1 MCGPEWHVGC
11 SVCVSVCV
19 RACVHTHVCVD
30 LTSGIDKL
38 TVVLGM
44 ILIVKMLLI
53 EE

>member
-11 SVCVSVCV
+11 SVCVLVC
-19 RACVHTHVCVD
+19 THASAD
-30 LTSGIDKL
+30 LTSGLDKL
-38 TVVLGM
+38 ALVLGM